1 MITLI
6 PTTAPAENIDTTDE
20 YLFAVI
26 KIIELLEDN
35 AIYDEEGLMGWP
47 YRLNSTIK
55 GDERWYR
62 GYTTGMAGIGDFLL
76 HAYQSGI
83 IESKKLLDE
92 IIKHFLL
99 DFYVSNDRG
108 IYWGRFANENT
119 AGWLGVRYGTSGI
132 LKFLG
137 HVYKDYNSS
146 SELLQLIEKGYEW
159 LVNQEDSEGWPITPT
174 GYITTGWEYGAL
186 GIADAMF
193 DLYKATAN
201 DTYLKDTKRVTDWL
215 IDLGTWDEDI
225 LSIPWTPIGEDTEF
239 EDLSVTGLGA
249 GEAGIIEFLIRL
261 YAETSNEEYRNAAI
275 GLGNHLVSVDQGG
288 FWKDGSVSYITKLYS
303 DNTGLTGYFVGSTG
317 IAKVMFDLYDLSNDK
332 KYLESAVGVEK
343 FVGNYLHVD
352 RVDLGINLEA
362 SQFTGLSKGSA
373 GVALYYLE
381 LFERYQIGRHE
392 LNGKN
397 ILNHLVSLLDVGLI
411 AVDEKESPNILG
423 FSFNLDEG
431 LAGIGEV
438 LIKAGQLEN
447 KGLLNNYEEIY
458 KTATANFTPLTEP
471 QDDSIYLNLIY
482 LSTIILIILGILS
495 IYKRKMR

>member
-1 MITLI
+1 
-6 PTTAPAENIDTTDE
+6 
-20 YLFAVI
+20 
-26 KIIELLEDN
+26 
-35 AIYDEEGLMGWP
+35 MGWP
-47 YRLNSTIK
+47 YRLNSTIE

-62 GYTTGMAGIGDFLL
+62 GYTAGMAGIGDFLL

-92 IIKHFLL
+92 IIDHYLF

-119 AGWLGVRYGTSGI
+119 AGWLGVRYGSSGI

-137 HVYKDYNSS
+137 HVYQDYNNSA
-146 SELLQLIEKGYEW
+146 EILQRIEKGYEW
-159 LVNQEDSEGWPITPT
+159 LVNQEDDEGWPITPT

-186 GIADAMF
+186 GIADAML

-201 DTYLKDTKRVTDWL
+201 NTYLQDAKRVSDWL
-215 IDLGTWDEDI
+215 IGLGVWKEEI

-239 EDLSVTGLGA
+239 ENLSVTGLAA

-261 YAETSNEEYRNAAI
+261 YEETSNEAYRSAAV

-317 IAKVMFDLYDLSNDK
+317 IAKVMLDLYDLTDDK
-332 KYLESAVGVEK
+332 RYLESAVRVEK
-343 FVGNYLHVD
+343 FVENYLHVD
-352 RVDLGINLEA
+352 RVALGINLEA

-373 GVALYYLE
+373 GVALYYLL
-381 LFERYQIGRHE
+381 LFERYQINRHE
-392 LNGKN
+392 INGIN
-397 ILNHLVSLLDVGLI
+397 ILDHLVSLLDSGLI

-423 FSFNLDEG
+423 YSFNLDEG

-438 LIKAGQLEN
+438 LLRAGQLVD
-447 KGLLNNYEEIY
+447 KGYADEYGEIY
-458 KTATANFTPLTEP
+458 KTVFANFSPSTTQ
-471 QDDSIYLNLIY
+471 QDEDIYLFLIY
-482 LSTIILIILGILS
+482 FPGIVLIILGVYTV
-495 IYKRKMR
+495 YKRKMN